1 LWRFFFWIV
10 GGVGGRY
17 VAFAC
22 TISCGVRT
30 YRAGFGYLE
39 AVSESFA
46 ADDGGDLM
54 HELLGISGVC

>member
-1 LWRFFFWIV
+1 
-10 GGVGGRY
+10 

-22 TISCGVRT
+22 TIFCGVRT